1 MATETTLFRTRVPAR
16 RLKKVEK
23 ILGQLGMK
31 PGDAVN
37 MLLAQIELREGMPFE
52 VSMKSGPLLSAEE
65 QGEAWTNALGKY

>member
-1 MATETTLFRTRVPAR
+1 MAVETTLFRTRVPAR

-31 PGDAVN
+31 TGDAVN
-37 MLLAQIELREGMPFE
+37 MLLAQIELREGLPFD
-52 VSMKSGPLLSAEE
+52 VSMKKEHLLSSEE